1 MYIILASSDSKV
13 QQDFRLAFATEHNH
27 GYMCS
32 FRTDIQFFI
41 PDQVLEKRLYFAVE
55 IMFPDTVWHAQKDQ
69 DIFLIHTWQAETEWY
84 QHQIINT
91 CENTFSSINIYLT
104 HKAVAMLNS
113 S

>member
-41 PDQVLEKRLYFAVE
+41 PDQVLEKRLYFAVV
-55 IMFPDTVWHAQKDQ
+55 IMFPDTVWHVQKDQ
-69 DIFLIHTWQAETEWY
+69 DIFLTPTWQAETEWF
-84 QHQIINT
+84 QLEIINT
-91 CENTFSSINIYLT
+91 YEKTLSTINIYLT
-104 HKAVAMLNS
+104 HKAAAILNS